1 MVGLPTGTV
10 TMMFSDIEGSTT
22 LLHRLGEQYAEALFS
37 QRALIRAAIVANDGL
52 EMGTEGDSFFV
63 VFQSAIEAV
72 RCCVAAQRSLSMH
85 DWPEGDSVR
94 VRMGLHSGEP
104 VGYEEQHQYVGVD
117 VHRAARIAATAHGGQ
132 VVLSEATRQLVELQL
147 PADVSVKD
155 LGFHRLKDLEE
166 LEHIYQ
172 LLADGLDEHF
182 PPLKS
187 MGAETNLPT
196 RLTPLVG
203 RSSEVEQLCAT
214 VQTPDV
220 RLVTLTGPGGVGK
233 TRLALAAATSLG
245 YAFRDGVYFVS
256 LSGVQDEE
264 AMWSTIAD
272 TVNISSEG
280 SQADAVIAHLAD
292 LQALLVLDNLEQ
304 IHAAPAVVATLLDA
318 GAPLVVLATSRG
330 PLHLVGE
337 HEYWVLP
344 LEFPKG
350 ADLDAVAAS
359 SAVRLFIQQARL
371 VRPNFTLDAGN
382 AADIASIC
390 RSLDGLP
397 LAIELAAA
405 RVRLLTPKALLARL
419 TSSLELSA
427 GDVGRPSRQQTVHA
441 TVEWSYQLLTP
452 GTAQVLRRLGVF
464 AGGCDLEALAA
475 VAIQDNAADALQRAQ
490 ELLDVSLI
498 TIGEGFDGDPRID
511 LLETIRQ
518 FSLECLSAAGEFEE
532 TRLQHALHY
541 AGVAEGADVQ
551 ARGSGSLS
559 AFDLLEA
566 EHDNMR
572 AALDWSLSHDEGIDT
587 GLRLV
592 EALSYFWYRHGYA
605 TEGRRWLQRAF
616 ELTPDEARPRLGK
629 IAHWLGVLMQQQ
641 GETENSLVYLERSLA
656 IARELGDRD
665 QQARELNSLGI
676 TYDAIGDLDRAR
688 SLLEESAAIARSDG
702 DSFRLAAAL
711 TNLGHVESY
720 SGNYAR
726 SLEILEEALTIDQE
740 AGDMLGVALDRQ
752 SLAATNLRLG
762 NIHRADELLSTMLD
776 YLARSGD
783 VQFYLTTLEISACIS
798 TEFGDALRAARL
810 FGAAEDLRRKA
821 SMPNDERSQAEING
835 YVARARTTVSSDAW
849 NAAISAGRDL
859 SNDEMI
865 ALLRM
870 RREGH
875 SPAASG

>member
-22 LLHRLGEQYAEALFS
+22 LLHRLGEQYAAALFS
-37 QRALIRAAIVANDGL
+37 QRALMRAAIVANDGV

-63 VFQSAIEAV
+63 VFQSAIGAV
-72 RCCVAAQRSLSMH
+72 RCCVEAQRSLSTH
-85 DWPEGDSVR
+85 DWPEGDNVR

-104 VGYEEQHQYVGVD
+104 VGYEDQRQYIGVD

-132 VVLSEATRQLVELQL
+132 VVLSEATRHLVEFQL
-147 PADVSVKD
+147 PGEVSVKD

-172 LLADGLDEHF
+172 LLAHGLEEQF

-203 RSSEVEQLCAT
+203 RSGEVEQLCAT
-214 VQTPDV
+214 ARAPDV

-245 YAFRDGVYFVS
+245 HAFRDGVYFVS

-280 SQADAVIAHLAD
+280 SQENAVTAHLAD
-292 LQALLVLDNLEQ
+292 RQALLVLDNLEQ
-304 IHAAPAVVATLLDA
+304 IHAAPTVVTTLLDA
-318 GAPLVVLATSRG
+318 GAHLVVIATSRG
-330 PLHLVGE
+330 PLHLLDE
-337 HEYWVLP
+337 HEHGVLP
-344 LEFPKG
+344 LEFPTG
-350 ADLDAVAAS
+350 VDLDAVEAC
-359 SAVRLFIQQARL
+359 SAVRLFVQQARL
-371 VRPNFTLDAGN
+371 IRPAFTLNASN
-382 AADIASIC
+382 AADIAGIC

-419 TSSLELSA
+419 ASSLELSA
-427 GDVGRPSRQQTVHA
+427 GDVGRPSRQQTVRA
-441 TVEWSYQLLTP
+441 TIEWSYQLLTP
-452 GTAQVLRRLGVF
+452 RTAQILRRLGVF
-464 AGGCDLEALAA
+464 AGGCDLEAFAA
-475 VAIQDNAADALQRAQ
+475 VAIQDSVVDPLKVAQ
-490 ELLDVSLI
+490 DLLDVSLI
-498 TIGEGFDGDPRID
+498 TIGEGVEGDPRID

-518 FSLECLSAAGEFEE
+518 YSLECLGAAGEFEE
-532 TRLQHALHY
+532 TRLRHALHY
-541 AGVAEGADVQ
+541 ADVAKIADAQVRGA
-551 ARGSGSLS
+551 GSLA
-559 AFDLLEA
+559 AFDRLEA

-572 AALDWSLSHDEGIDT
+572 AALDWSLSHEDGIDT

-592 EALSYFWYRHGYA
+592 EALAYFWYRHGYA
-605 TEGRRWLQRAF
+605 TEGRRWLLRAL
-616 ELTPDEARPRLGK
+616 ELTPDQSKPRLG
-629 IAHWLGVLMQQQ
+629 IITHWLGVLTQQQ
-641 GETENSLVYLERSLA
+641 GDIENSLVYLERSLS

-676 TYDAIGDLDRAR
+676 TYDAVGDLDRAR
-688 SLLEESAAIARSDG
+688 SLLEESAEIARSMG
-702 DSFRLAAAL
+702 DNYRLAAAL

-720 SGNYAR
+720 SGNHDR
-726 SLEILEEALTIDQE
+726 SLQILEEALKLDQE
-740 AGDMLGVALDRQ
+740 AEDMLGVALDRQ
-752 SLAATNLRLG
+752 SLAATNLRAG
-762 NIHRADELLSTMLD
+762 NIQRADELLSSMFD

-798 TEFGDALRAARL
+798 TELGDAIRAARL
-810 FGAAEDLRRKA
+810 FSAAEDLRLKA
-821 SMPNDERSQAEING
+821 SMPNDERSQTEIEG
-835 YVARARTTVSSDAW
+835 YIIRARTAVSSEAW
-849 NAAISAGRDL
+849 EAALSAGRDL
-859 SNDEMI
+859 SNEEMI
-865 ALLRM
+865 TLLRM
-870 RREGH
+870 NSEGH
-875 SPAASG
+875 PPASSG

>member
-1 MVGLPTGTV
+1 
-10 TMMFSDIEGSTT
+10 MMFSDIEGSTT

-63 VFQSAIEAV
+63 VFQSAISAV
-72 RCCVAAQRSLSMH
+72 RCCVESQRSLSTH
-85 DWPEGDSVR
+85 EWPEGDNVR

-104 VGYEEQHQYVGVD
+104 VGYEDQHQYIGVD

-132 VVLSEATRQLVELQL
+132 VVLSEATRHLVELQL
-147 PADVSVKD
+147 PADVGVKD

-172 LLADGLDEHF
+172 LVADGLEEQF

-203 RSSEVEQLCAT
+203 RSSEVEQLCTT

-233 TRLALAAATSLG
+233 TRLALAAASSLG
-245 YAFRDGVYFVS
+245 HAFRDGVYFVS

-280 SQADAVIAHLAD
+280 SQADAVTAHLAD

-304 IHAAPAVVATLLDA
+304 IHAAPTVVATLLDA
-318 GAPLVVLATSRG
+318 GARLVVIATSRG
-330 PLHLVGE
+330 PLHLLGE
-337 HEYWVLP
+337 HEHWVLP

-350 ADLDAVAAS
+350 ADLDTVAAC
-359 SAVRLFIQQARL
+359 SAVRLFVQQARL
-371 VRPNFTLDAGN
+371 VRPAFTLDAGN
-382 AADIASIC
+382 AADVASIC

-419 TSSLELSA
+419 ASSLELSA
-427 GDVGRPSRQQTVHA
+427 GDVGRPSRQQTVRA
-441 TVEWSYQLLTP
+441 TIEWSYQLLSP
-452 GTAQVLRRLGVF
+452 ASAQILRRLGVF

-475 VAIQDNAADALQRAQ
+475 IAIQDNAADALQVAQ
-490 ELLDVSLI
+490 DLLDVSLI
-498 TIGEGFDGDPRID
+498 TIGEGVDGDPRVD

-518 FSLECLSAAGEFEE
+518 YSLECLSVEGEFEE
-532 TRLQHALHY
+532 TRLRHALHY
-541 AGVAEGADVQ
+541 ADVAEGADGQV
-551 ARGSGSLS
+551 RSLGLLS
-559 AFDLLEA
+559 ALDRLEI

-572 AALDWSLSHDEGIDT
+572 AALDWSLSHEEGVDT

-592 EALSYFWYRHGYA
+592 EALAYFWYRHGYA
-605 TEGRRWLQRAF
+605 TEGRRWLLQAL
-616 ELTPDEARPRLGK
+616 EVTPDETGSRLGG
-629 IAHWLGVLMQQQ
+629 IAHWLGVLTQQL
-641 GETENSLVYLERSLA
+641 GEIENSLAYIERSLA

-665 QQARELNSLGI
+665 QEARELNSLGI
-676 TYDAIGDLDRAR
+676 THRLLGDFERAR
-688 SLLEESAAIARSDG
+688 SLLEESAAVARSMG
-702 DSFRLAAAL
+702 NNYRLAAAL
-711 TNLGHVESY
+711 TNLGHVESH
-720 SGNYAR
+720 SGNYVR
-726 SLEILEEALTIDQE
+726 SLQILEEALKLDQE
-740 AGDMLGVALDRQ
+740 AGDMFGVTIDQQ

-762 NIHRADELLSTMLD
+762 EVQRADELLSSMLD
-776 YLARSGD
+776 YLAHSGD
-783 VQFYLTTLEISACIS
+783 VQLIVTTVELSACIS
-798 TEFGDALRAARL
+798 TELGDALRAALL
-810 FGAAEDLRRKA
+810 FGAAKDLRLKA
-821 SMPNDERSQAEING
+821 SMPNDERSQAEIEG
-835 YVARARTTVSSDAW
+835 YFTRARTTVSSEAWDA
-849 NAAISAGRDL
+849 AASAGRDL
-859 SNDEMI
+859 SNEEMI
-865 ALLRM
+865 TLLRTKS
-870 RREGH
+870 E
-875 SPAASG
+875 SQPPAASE

>member
-1 MVGLPTGTV
+1 
-10 TMMFSDIEGSTT
+10 MMFSDIEGSTT

-37 QRALIRAAIVANDGL
+37 QRALIRAAIAANDGL

-63 VFQSAIEAV
+63 VFQSAIKAV
-72 RCCVAAQRSLSMH
+72 RCCVESQRSLSTH
-85 DWPEGDSVR
+85 DWPEGDIVR

-104 VGYEEQHQYVGVD
+104 VGYEDQHQYIGVD

-132 VVLSEATRQLVELQL
+132 VVLSEVTRHLVELQL

-172 LLADGLDEHF
+172 LVAGGLEEQF

-233 TRLALAAATSLG
+233 TRLALAAAASLG
-245 YAFRDGVYFVS
+245 HAFRDGVYFVS

-272 TVNISSEG
+272 AVNISSEG
-280 SQADAVIAHLAD
+280 SQADAVTAHVAQLE
-292 LQALLVLDNLEQ
+292 ALLVLDNLEQ
-304 IHAAPAVVATLLDA
+304 IHAAPTVVASMLEA
-318 GAPLVVLATSRG
+318 GARLVVIATSRG
-330 PLHLVGE
+330 PLHLQDE
-337 HEYWVLP
+337 HEHWVLP

-350 ADLDAVAAS
+350 ADLDAVAAC
-359 SAVRLFIQQARL
+359 SAVRLFVQQARL
-371 VRPNFTLDAGN
+371 VRPAFTLNASN
-382 AADIASIC
+382 AADVASIC

-405 RVRLLTPKALLARL
+405 RVRLLSPKALLARL
-419 TSSLELSA
+419 ASSLELSA
-427 GDVGRPSRQQTVHA
+427 GDVGRPSRQQTVRA
-441 TVEWSYQLLTP
+441 TIEWSYQLLTP
-452 GTAQVLRRLGVF
+452 GTAQILRRLGVF
-464 AGGCDLEALAA
+464 AGGCDLEALAV
-475 VAIQDNAADALQRAQ
+475 VAIQDNAVDALQVAQ
-490 ELLDVSLI
+490 DLLDVSLI
-498 TIGEGFDGDPRID
+498 TIGEGVDGDPRVD

-518 FSLECLSAAGEFEE
+518 YLLECLSAAGEFEE
-532 TRLQHALHY
+532 TRLRHALHY
-541 AGVAEGADVQ
+541 ADFAESADAQ
-551 ARGSGSLS
+551 ARGPGTLT
-559 AFDLLEA
+559 AFDRLEA

-572 AALDWSLSHDEGIDT
+572 VALDWSLSHEDGIDT

-592 EALSYFWYRHGYA
+592 EALAYFWYRHGYA
-605 TEGRRWLQRAF
+605 TEGRRWLLRAL
-616 ELTPDEARPRLGK
+616 ELTPDQAKPRLGI

-676 TYDAIGDLDRAR
+676 TYDAIGDLERAR
-688 SLLEESAAIARSDG
+688 SLLEESAAIARSLG
-702 DSFRLAAAL
+702 ENSRLAAAL

-720 SGNYAR
+720 SGNYVR
-726 SLEILEEALTIDQE
+726 SLEILEEALKLDQE
-740 AGDMLGVALDRQ
+740 AGDLLGVALDRQ
-752 SLAATNLRLG
+752 SLAATNLRVG
-762 NIHRADELLSTMLD
+762 NVQRADELLSSMLD
-776 YLARSGD
+776 YLAGSGD

-798 TEFGDALRAARL
+798 TELGDALRAARL
-810 FGAAEDLRRKA
+810 FSAAEDLRLKA
-821 SMPNDERSQAEING
+821 SMPNDERSQAEIAG
-835 YVARARTTVSSDAW
+835 YITRARATVSSEAW
-849 NAAISAGRDL
+849 DVALSAGRDL
-859 SNDEMI
+859 SNEEMI
-865 ALLRM
+865 TLLRT
-870 RREGH
+870 RSEGRP
-875 SPAASG
+875 SAATG